1 MNISVCRRLWQLVTA
16 VLIVS
21 SVAGAPAYAET
32 LIIQGSTTFARRLM
46 EPYQS
51 AIEAQSKQELKV
63 IPNKSLPGL
72 IGLLEGRAQ
81 MSMISSSLSSE
92 IAALEKTA
100 TTLPYKKLKAHEI
113 VVTRISVGVHSSNP
127 VRKASR
133 DQIKKIVLG
142 EIKNWSELSGPDLPI
157 RVVMVGGGGGVT
169 TVVEAELLGG
179 QSVKGPHII
188 YVKTPVQ
195 LVQVVEQ
202 ERGAVGFAQLA
213 LVKERNLPEMTV
225 DEPIEQTLS
234 YVTVGDP
241 TPAMRAVID
250 ATRRI
255 AAEKAVSIR

>member
-1 MNISVCRRLWQLVTA
+1 MNIAGHRHRLWRLVA
-16 VLIVS
+16 AFSIVS
-21 SVAGAPAYAET
+21 AVASTPAWSDT
-32 LIIQGSTTFARRLM
+32 VIVQGSTTFARRLM

-72 IGLLEGRAQ
+72 IALLEGRAQ

-92 IAALEKTA
+92 IAALQKTVS
-100 TTLPYKKLKAHEI
+100 TLPYQRLQAHEI
-113 VVTRISVGVHSSNP
+113 LVTRIAIGIHPSNP
-127 VRKASR
+127 VRSATR
-133 DQIKKIVLG
+133 EQVKKMLLG
-142 EIKNWSELSGPDLPI
+142 KIQNWSELGGPDAPI

-179 QSVKGPHII
+179 ESVQGPHII

-195 LVQVVEQ
+195 LVQVIEQ

-213 LVKERNLPEMTV
+213 LVKARNLPELAT
-225 DEPIEQTLS
+225 DKPIEQTLS
-234 YVTVGDP
+234 YVTLGDP
-241 TPAMRAVID
+241 TPVMRDVIK

-255 AAEKAVSIR
+255 AEKAQANH